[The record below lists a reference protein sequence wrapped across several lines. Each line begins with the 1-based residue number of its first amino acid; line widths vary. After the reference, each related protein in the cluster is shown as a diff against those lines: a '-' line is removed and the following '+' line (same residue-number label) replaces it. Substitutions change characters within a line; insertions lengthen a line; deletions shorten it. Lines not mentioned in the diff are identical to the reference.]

1 MDEKRICPQCGE
13 EIGETDKFCAYCGLN
28 LSEIEL
34 KETESN
40 EKFSESDQDSV
51 NVEAVDV
58 KEDEDIAKVGDN
70 MVVEVDENETTDSL
84 EKTTMSPP
92 PVSHKASETDELSN
106 DEMQGVIN
114 AINGAYE
121 QRAALEK
128 DDEEASRNID
138 KEKDSNDEFSA
149 GSSTGSSADSSADT
163 CVNSSFDSNWIYCS
177 VCGKKLSKDAHTC
190 PYCGHP
196 IKNVQTNYNSNGGG
210 LSFWGV
216 VMAIVVAAFIIWLG

>member
-1 MDEKRICPQCGE
+1 MDGKRICPQCGK

-51 NVEAVDV
+51 NVEVVDV
-58 KEDEDIAKVGDN
+58 KEDEDIAKVEDN
-70 MVVEVDENETTDSL
+70 MTVEVDENETTDSL
-84 EKTTMSPP
+84 EETTMSPP
-92 PVSHKASETDELSN
+92 PVSNKASETGELSN

-114 AINGAYE
+114 AINGVYE

-128 DDEEASRNID
+128 DDEEASRNTD

-149 GSSTGSSADSSADT
+149 GSSTDSSAST
-163 CVNSSFDSNWIYCS
+163 CVNSSVDSNWIYCS

-190 PYCGHP
+190 PNCGHP
-196 IKNVQTNYNSNGGG
+196 IKKVQTTYNSNGGG
-210 LSFWGV
+210 LTFGGV
-216 VMAIVVAAFIIWLG
+216 VMAVLVAAFIIWLG